1 MDKKEQVTLK
11 IRGVTPLKKRALLQ
25 AIGLGVA
32 AFPTIAWAVGG
43 PPPPPVMSQPE
54 VQQIQS
60 QSLNNAA
67 NGGSGVTD
75 SNLNDSGASNSADG
89 STSSNNSNGS
99 SPPGI
104 PTNFATLPQG
114 STVQGSGGCSCY
126 AVNGNFVRP
135 SDLITSQQ
143 SLEQAI
149 LAMGKA
155 LNTGQVQQMSALEQ
169 EENQKLQEQ
178 TQFNERL
185 LAQKNLQYLNARM
198 PSTGPTA
205 ANASAGSQTTIL
217 NGKTVAVNEPGSLCN
232 EEGMAQDIGQ
242 GMAVNRQMAGSFGQV
257 LSGYDASN
265 LSAMATLKN
274 LANAPTNTLSAS
286 SVFPTATA
294 SGSYPTPSQAAQTI
308 AHLTE
313 PVPPVQLTAA
323 QKKTSAG
330 QLWHASEHATQAKMS
345 MAQNALATIA
355 AWHQPTISAT
365 YFVGKWQSMQKAA
378 QSASGG
384 STTPTASTVS
394 SLPPGVNSANK
405 ISPDGALN
413 LMVQARYANPNWYS
427 LMAVQTM
434 PGAIKDLSEMEAI
447 SLRVHW
453 ESLRMSEYLAGLSAD
468 EYAHE
473 VVTPTNNALT
483 HLNANAMAQTNGAM
497 NGQ

>member
-11 IRGVTPLKKRALLQ
+11 TRGFTPLNRRALLQ
-25 AIGLGVA
+25 AIGLGIVA
-32 AFPTIAWAVGG
+32 LPTIAWA
-43 PPPPPVMSQPE
+43 
-54 VQQIQS
+54 
-60 QSLNNAA
+60 A
-67 NGGSGVTD
+67 
-75 SNLNDSGASNSADG
+75 
-89 STSSNNSNGS
+89 GS
-99 SPPGI
+99 SSDI
-104 PTNFATLPQG
+104 STNFATLPPG
-114 STVQGSGGCSCY
+114 SWVVGTAYCACS
-126 AVNGNFVRP
+126 AANGNFVQP
-135 SDLITSQQ
+135 SDLMASQQ
-143 SLEQAI
+143 NLEQAI

-155 LNTGQVQQMSALEQ
+155 LNTGQMQQMSALEQ

-178 TQFNERL
+178 TQFHEQL
-185 LAQKNLQYLNARM
+185 LAKENLQYLNSRM
-198 PSTGPTA
+198 ASTGPTA
-205 ANASAGSQTTIL
+205 GNASSGSQTTIL

-232 EEGMAQDIGQ
+232 EESMAQDIGQ

-257 LSGYDASN
+257 LAGYDVSN

-286 SVFPTATA
+286 SIFPTAMA
-294 SGSYPTPSQAAQTI
+294 SSSYPSPSEAAQTV

-323 QKKTSAG
+323 QKKTKAG
-330 QLWHASEHATQAKMS
+330 QLWQASEHAIQAKMS

-355 AWHQPTISAT
+355 AWHQPTISAS
-365 YFVGKWQSMQKAA
+365 YFVSKWQSMQKA
-378 QSASGG
+378 SNASN
-384 STTPTASTVS
+384 SSS
-394 SLPPGVNSANK
+394 SLPPGVDSNNK

-434 PGAIKDLSEMEAI
+434 PGAIKDLTEMEAI

-483 HLNANAMAQTNGAM
+483 HLNANAMAQENGAL